1 MIRVNSDMVM
11 ALHSLVS
18 EVSGGDRGLR
28 DIALLDSAIEGAYQT
43 FSGEE
48 LYPTIIEKA
57 ARIAYTIISN
67 HAFVD
72 GNKRIGVLTLLTILR
87 VSGIRLSATNDDII
101 TLGLSVA
108 SGKMGYSDIVSWVE
122 KRIALT

>member
-1 MIRVNSDMVM
+1 MIRVNSDMVV

-18 EVSGGDRGLR
+18 EVSGGDSGLR

-43 FSGEE
+43 FGGVE

-57 ARIAYTIISN
+57 SRIAYTIISN
-67 HAFVD
+67 HPFVD

-87 VSGIRLSATNDDII
+87 VSGVELVATNEDIV
-101 TLGLSVA
+101 TLGLSLA
-108 SGKMGYSDIVSWVE
+108 SGKMGYSDIVKWVE
-122 KRIALT
+122 DRI